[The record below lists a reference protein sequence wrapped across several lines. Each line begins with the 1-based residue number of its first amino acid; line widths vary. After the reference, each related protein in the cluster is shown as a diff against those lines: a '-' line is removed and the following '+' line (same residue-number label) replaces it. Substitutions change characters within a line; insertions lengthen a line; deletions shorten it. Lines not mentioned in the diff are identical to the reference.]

1 MKSILD
7 IFSKSEES
15 KGKLTSKETVGVLDK
30 PKVIVDFHE
39 KNSLV
44 ASELINL
51 GCEIEFKH
59 LHIGDYIAKDVIIER
74 KTVSDFISSM
84 LNRRLINQLQQM
96 RQVQNKLLIIEDIE
110 EQELYSSDK
119 ENKEKSGI
127 NANAI
132 RGMLL
137 SIVLSFQVP
146 IILTKNYEDTASFLA
161 ILAKK
166 REKEINLNFKKKS
179 RNVKEQIQYIIE
191 GFPGIGP
198 KTAKKLLK
206 EFKTIK
212 NIINTSDEDL
222 QKVIGKKADIFK
234 MIDKSY

>member
-7 IFSKSEES
+7 IFSKSE
-15 KGKLTSKETVGVLDK
+15 KEERQSVKEINLVK
-30 PKVIVDFHE
+30 PKIIVDLHE

-44 ASELINL
+44 ASELASL
-51 GCEIEFKH
+51 GCNVEFKH
-59 LHIGDYIAKDVIIER
+59 LHIGDYIVKDVVIER
-74 KTVSDFISSM
+74 KTVSDFIGSM
-84 LNRRLINQLQQM
+84 INRRLINQLQQM
-96 RQVQNKLLIIEDIE
+96 QQVQNKLLIIEGIE

-119 ENKEKSGI
+119 ENNKVNE
-127 NANAI
+127 NAI
-132 RGMLL
+132 RGMML

-146 IILTKNYEDTASFLA
+146 IILTKNYEDTASFLSV
-161 ILAKK
+161 LAKK
-166 REKEINLNFKKKS
+166 REKELNLNFKKKS

-212 NIINTSDEDL
+212 NIINASEEDL
-222 QKVIGKKADIFK
+222 QKTIGKKADIFK
-234 MIDKSY
+234 LIDKNY

>member
-7 IFSKSEES
+7 IFSKSE
-15 KGKLTSKETVGVLDK
+15 KEERQSVKEINLVK
-30 PKVIVDFHE
+30 PKIIVDLHE

-44 ASELINL
+44 ASELASL
-51 GCEIEFKH
+51 GCNVEFKH
-59 LHIGDYIAKDVIIER
+59 LHIGDYIVKDVVIER
-74 KTVSDFISSM
+74 KTVSDFIGSM
-84 LNRRLINQLQQM
+84 INRRLINQLQQM
-96 RQVQNKLLIIEDIE
+96 QQVQNKLLIIEGIE

-119 ENKEKSGI
+119 ENNKVNE
-127 NANAI
+127 NAI
-132 RGMLL
+132 RGMML

-146 IILTKNYEDTASFLA
+146 IILTKNYEDTASFLSV
-161 ILAKK
+161 LAKK
-166 REKEINLNFKKKS
+166 REKELNLNFKKKS

-212 NIINTSDEDL
+212 NIINASEEDL
-222 QKVIGKKADIFK
+222 QKAIGKKADIFK
-234 MIDKSY
+234 LIDKNY

>member
-7 IFSKSEES
+7 IFSKSE
-15 KGKLTSKETVGVLDK
+15 KEERQSVKEINLVK
-30 PKVIVDFHE
+30 PKIIVDLHE

-44 ASELINL
+44 ASELASL
-51 GCEIEFKH
+51 GCNVEFKH
-59 LHIGDYIAKDVIIER
+59 LHIGDYIVKDVVIER

-84 LNRRLINQLQQM
+84 INRRLINQLQQM
-96 RQVQNKLLIIEDIE
+96 QQVQNKLLIIEGIE
-110 EQELYSSDK
+110 EQELYSKDS
-119 ENKEKSGI
+119 EMNE
-127 NANAI
+127 NAI
-132 RGMLL
+132 RGMML

-146 IILTKNYEDTASFLA
+146 IILTKNYEDTASFLSV
-161 ILAKK
+161 LAKK
-166 REKEINLNFKKKS
+166 REKELNLNFKKKS

-212 NIINTSDEDL
+212 NIINASEEDL
-222 QKVIGKKADIFK
+222 QKTIGKKADIFK
-234 MIDKSY
+234 LIDKNY

>member
-7 IFSKSEES
+7 IFSKSE
-15 KGKLTSKETVGVLDK
+15 KEERQNQKEINLIK
-30 PKVIVDFHE
+30 PLIIVDLHE
-39 KNSLV
+39 KSSLI

-51 GCEIEFKH
+51 GCEVEFKH
-59 LHIGDYIAKDVIIER
+59 LHIGDYIVKNVVIER

-96 RQVQNKLLIIEDIE
+96 QQVTNKLLIIEGIE
-110 EQELYSSDK
+110 EQELYSKD
-119 ENKEKSGI
+119 SGI
-127 NANAI
+127 NENAI

-137 SIVLSFQVP
+137 SVLLSFNVP
-146 IILTKNYEDTASFLA
+146 ILFAKNYEDTASFLA
-161 ILAKK
+161 VLAKK
-166 REKEINLNFKKKS
+166 REKELNLNFKKKS
-179 RNVKEQIQYIIE
+179 REVKEQIQYIIE

-212 NIINTSDEDL
+212 NIINASDEEL
-222 QKVIGKKADIFK
+222 KKAIGKKAEIFK
-234 MIDKSY
+234 LIDKNY